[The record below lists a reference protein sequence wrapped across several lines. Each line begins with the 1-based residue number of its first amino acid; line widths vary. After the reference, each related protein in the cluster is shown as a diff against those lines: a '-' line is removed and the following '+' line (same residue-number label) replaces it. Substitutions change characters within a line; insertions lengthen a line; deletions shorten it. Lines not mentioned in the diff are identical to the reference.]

1 VSIIARGMMGGYTRF
16 LPAEDRYFW
25 TKSQFEDMIAAALG
39 GHVAEVLIFGEMS
52 TGPQNDIERATNLAR
67 KMVCEYG
74 MSEKLGPL
82 ALGHKEE
89 LVFLGR
95 EIGEQKNY
103 SEKTAEAIDEE
114 LRGLIDEAYAKAVS
128 IITENRSTLDRLS
141 KALIHF
147 ETLDGDNLARVFR
160 AEPPI
165 QGTP

>member
-1 VSIIARGMMGGYTRF
+1 MLKNHDPVHKVSIIARGMMGGYTRF

-103 SEKTAEAIDEE
+103 S
-114 LRGLIDEAYAKAVS
+114 
-128 IITENRSTLDRLS
+128 
-141 KALIHF
+141 
-147 ETLDGDNLARVFR
+147 
-160 AEPPI
+160 
-165 QGTP
+165 

>member
-1 VSIIARGMMGGYTRF
+1 
-16 LPAEDRYFW
+16 
-25 TKSQFEDMIAAALG
+25 MIAAALG

-74 MSEKLGPL
+74 MSEKLGPQ

-103 SEKTAEAIDEE
+103 SEKVAESIDEE
-114 LRGLIDEAYAKAVS
+114 VRRLIDEGYARAES
-128 IITENRSTLDRLS
+128 ILTEHMDKLH
-141 KALIHF
+141 KIAEYLIQNETVEG
-147 ETLDGDNLARVFR
+147 ETLERIFTGQPPDTPATSVVPAAGSAPTVHAGWPRLHRVPDPVER
-160 AEPPI
+160 
-165 QGTP
+165 